1 MPESVSLSGKNI
13 DGLVIPSGGKIV
25 NNFIKKMIGTIKKSA
40 IAILL
45 AGCLQTVSAG
55 QEAYC
60 AGMSGIGCA
69 VEAGTAAGP
78 KKELKTVRF
87 SVSMHCENCVRKIT
101 ENISFEKGVKDLE
114 ISLED
119 KEVTVTYDPAKT
131 DPDRLAEAIR
141 SLGYTVERQKADD
154 TVEKE

>member
-1 MPESVSLSGKNI
+1 MPSCWQDVYRRYLP
-13 DGLVIPSGGKIV
+13 DRRR
-25 NNFIKKMIGTIKKSA
+25 
-40 IAILL
+40 
-45 AGCLQTVSAG
+45 TV
-55 QEAYC
+55 
-60 AGMSGIGCA
+60 
-69 VEAGTAAGP
+69 
-78 KKELKTVRF
+78 
-87 SVSMHCENCVRKIT
+87 CVRKIT